1 MDLIEQ
7 PVSALDNCVPLMGL
21 QPAPRALSL
30 QLFAGDG
37 KFEQTLYLQG
47 GSETLEPKLSLTNSA
62 AIAGVSEQVFAVL
75 KRYAGGERNFSGID
89 LQDVDLSG
97 MILNDVNLEHANLA
111 GVCLRGA
118 RLRGACLQNTNLSD
132 AVLQD
137 ADLSYADLSQAN
149 LVGVIADWMIVT
161 AARLPE
167 GFVEYW

>member
-7 PVSALDNCVPLMGL
+7 PVSALSHCVPLMGL
-21 QPAPRALSL
+21 HPAPKALSL

-47 GSETLEPKLSLTNSA
+47 GSDTLEPKLSLMSSA
-62 AIAGVSEQVFAVL
+62 AIAGVSEPAFAVM
-75 KRYAGGERNFSGID
+75 KRYASGERNFSGID
-89 LQDVDLSG
+89 LQDVNLRG
-97 MILNDVNLEHANLA
+97 VILNDVNLEHANLA

-118 RLRGACLQNTNLSD
+118 RLRGACLQNADLSD

-137 ADLSYADLSQAN
+137 ADLSYADLAQAD
-149 LVGVIADWMIVT
+149 LAGVIADWMVVT

>member
-7 PVSALDNCVPLMGL
+7 PVSALDNCVPLIGL
-21 QPAPRALSL
+21 QPAPKALSL
-30 QLFAGDG
+30 QLLASDG

-47 GSETLEPKLSLTNSA
+47 SPDTLEPKLSLTSSA
-62 AIAGVSEQVFAVL
+62 AIAGVSEQAFAVL
-75 KRYAGGERNFSGID
+75 KRYAGGERNFSGIV

-97 MILNDVNLEHANLA
+97 VILNDVNLEYANLV

-118 RLRGACLQNTNLSD
+118 RLQGACLQNADLSD

-137 ADLSYADLSQAN
+137 ADLSYADLAQAN
-149 LVGVIADWMIVT
+149 LTGAIADWMIVT